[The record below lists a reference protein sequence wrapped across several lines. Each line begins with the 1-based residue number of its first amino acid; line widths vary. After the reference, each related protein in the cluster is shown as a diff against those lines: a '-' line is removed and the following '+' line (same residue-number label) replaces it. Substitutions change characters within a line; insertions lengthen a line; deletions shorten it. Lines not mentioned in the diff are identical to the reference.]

1 METANTGIFWYLDD
15 CPIPEGLSA
24 LKVSQNMRLAL
35 SKLNYSGKVFIH
47 AYGDSQKILEDLNH
61 PSGDQTL
68 DFGKA
73 SISATK
79 PALVVKDTPSNFD
92 YLGTASIYSPDDES
106 TPLLMLHHSSGDKDG
121 MLGRILV
128 DFMIWAVDNPAP
140 ANIILVL
147 GSNMSRRQEE
157 FENALIEVNMLR
169 YNIHF
174 AYPQN
179 ATCPS
184 LPSVHIKWLWESL
197 SSGGNPEEEAEEEE
211 EEEEEEKKNE
221 D

>member
-79 PALVVKDTPSNFD
+79 PALVVKDTPGNFD

-106 TPLLMLHHSSGDKDG
+106 TPLLMLHHSSANTNTG
-121 MLGRILV
+121 IFWYV
-128 DFMIWAVDNPAP
+128 DDCPIPEG
-140 ANIILVL
+140 LSVL
-147 GSNMSRRQEE
+147 KVSQNMKL
-157 FENALIEVNMLR
+157 ALSKLN
-169 YNIHF
+169 YSGKH
-174 AYPQN
+174 
-179 ATCPS
+179 
-184 LPSVHIKWLWESL
+184 PSVLLSQHWLSKIHPVILITMVPHPFILQMMNQHLYLCSITHQEIKMGCL
-197 SSGGNPEEEAEEEE
+197 GGF
-211 EEEEEEKKNE
+211 
-221 D
+221 

>member
-1 METANTGIFWYLDD
+1 METANTNTGIFWYVDD
-15 CPIPEGLSA
+15 CPIPEGLSV
-24 LKVSQNMRLAL
+24 LKVSQNMKLAL

-47 AYGDSQKILEDLNH
+47 AYGDSQKILEDINN
-61 PSGDQTL
+61 PSGDETL

-79 PALVVKDTPSNFD
+79 PALVVKDTPGNFD
-92 YLGTASIYSPDDES
+92 YHGTASIYSPDDES

-128 DFMIWAVDNPAP
+128 DFMIWAIDNPAP

-147 GSNMSRRQEE
+147 GSNMSRRQKE
-157 FENALIEVNMLR
+157 FENALLQVNMLR

-184 LPSVHIKWLWESL
+184 LPSVHIKWLLGKSIKWR
-197 SSGGNPEEEAEEEE
+197 
-211 EEEEEEKKNE
+211 
-221 D
+221 

>member
-1 METANTGIFWYLDD
+1 METANTGIFWYVDD

-35 SKLNYSGKVFIH
+35 LKLNYSGKVFIH
-47 AYGDSQKILEDLNH
+47 AYGDSQKILEDLN
-61 PSGDQTL
+61 PSGDETL

-73 SISATK
+73 SISDVK
-79 PALVVKDTPSNFD
+79 PAVFVKHTPGNFD
-92 YLGTASIYSPDDES
+92 YRGTTAIYTQDDES
-106 TPLLMLHHSSGDKDG
+106 TPLFMLHHSSGDKDA

-128 DFMIWAVDNPAP
+128 DFMIWAIDNPAP

-197 SSGGNPEEEAEEEE
+197 SSGGNPEEE
-211 EEEEEEKKNE
+211 EEEEEEKNE